1 MPLLNA
7 VGSSLFSVG
16 MFGTT
21 TGITYAL
28 AGLVNW
34 LIVVEYLA
42 GGIPGGII
50 GARLALRLGTRK
62 KMLARVFASIVLVV
76 AAYMLYVNF
85 TALHLLR

>member
-1 MPLLNA
+1 MAHP
-7 VGSSLFSVG
+7 SLFSVG
-16 MFGTT
+16 MFGKT

-42 GGIPGGII
+42 AGIPGGMI
-50 GARLALRLGTRK
+50 GACLAISLGTRK
-62 KMLARVFASIVLVV
+62 KALARVFASIVLVV
-76 AAYMLYVNF
+76 AAYMLYVNA